1 MHRLDRVLLTND
13 DGIDAPGIAVRR
25 DLLAARLA
33 AVDRKARGGL
43 LPQLTLGNLI
53 SGREA
58 LAAAM
63 VWLRS
68 RAA

>member
-1 MHRLDRVLLTND
+1 MQE
-13 DGIDAPGIAVRR
+13 DGTLPVVVEADFDHFVAARR
-25 DLLAARLA
+25 DLLATRLA

-43 LPQLTLGNLI
+43 LPQVTLGDLI
-53 SGREA
+53 SGREVS
-58 LAAAM
+58 AATM